1 MILINFFER
10 FILNGDKIIEINSL
24 TKDFKDLRA
33 VNSLN
38 LNVFEGDVF
47 GFLGPNG
54 AGKSTTI
61 RMLLSLIKPTEG
73 SIKLFDKTLEKNRIE
88 ILKRIGAIVE
98 KPDFY
103 GYLSAYKNLEILGK
117 ISGKEITKNR
127 IMEVLE
133 LVGLSKRYKSKV
145 RTFSHGMKQ
154 RLGLG
159 QALLHNPDLIILDEP
174 TTGLDP
180 QGMKEIRDLIL
191 HLSKVEKKTIFL
203 SSHILHEV
211 ELVANRMIIINKGTT
226 KVEGYVQDLLNAKK
240 LKVSFEVNDEE
251 RTKNILTNSEWKN
264 KLESQAKT
272 VFMFSLENDEIAGL
286 NKYLVENGIAV
297 SAVIPTRSLE
307 DYFLKITDEVA

>member
-1 MILINFFER
+1 
-10 FILNGDKIIEINSL
+10 LNGDKIIEINSL

-117 ISGKEITKNR
+117 ISGKEISKKR

-145 RTFSHGMKQ
+145 KTFSHGMKQ

-251 RTKNILTNSEWKN
+251 KTISLLAQSDWKN
-264 KLESQAKT
+264 KLESNAKT
-272 VFMFSLENDEIAGL
+272 VFMFSLENDEIANL

-307 DYFLKITDEVA
+307 DYFLKITDEVV